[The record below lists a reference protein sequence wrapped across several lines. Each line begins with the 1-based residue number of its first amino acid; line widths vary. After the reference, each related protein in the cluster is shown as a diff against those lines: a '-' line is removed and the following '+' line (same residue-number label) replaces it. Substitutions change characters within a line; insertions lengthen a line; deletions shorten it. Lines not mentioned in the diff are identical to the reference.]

1 MMRATNK
8 LLLLCFIMLNVVTL
22 NVVAPKLLHLST
34 QCYCLN
40 SYIYMSWLHNKKRN
54 NPICVVSPKVA
65 KAAKAGIFVGA
76 SGLASNFAN
85 VNRHLGDEVWSF

>member
-1 MMRATNK
+1 MLSSTNK

-34 QCYCLN
+34 VSLSY
-40 SYIYMSWLHNKKRN
+40 SYIYFSWLHNTIRN
-54 NPICVVSPKVA
+54 NPICVVSPK
-65 KAAKAGIFVGA
+65 AAKAGTFAGA
-76 SGLASNFAN
+76 SGLTSNFAN